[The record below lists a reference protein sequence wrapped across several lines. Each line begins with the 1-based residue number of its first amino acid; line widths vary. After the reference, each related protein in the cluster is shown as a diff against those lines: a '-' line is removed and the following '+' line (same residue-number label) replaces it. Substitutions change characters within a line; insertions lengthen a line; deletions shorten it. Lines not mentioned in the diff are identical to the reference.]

1 MLQRAEFFPFSLS
14 GVVLF
19 QRPGSFAIIP
29 YFFLPAGSDFPFF
42 DMETRDWR
50 DLLQKIYFFSEI
62 GVCQAEAVP
71 SFPFFFG
78 ARFFGRSS
86 FLRYRNT
93 ERMRNAAEKKLICRF
108 RSFPGGLS
116 FRGFLRT
123 RFLLHGAI
131 RIGGK
136 IKQPVFADFGHLVT
150 AYKQCGHIQV
160 GRSTVRIVAS
170 GQQTVIHARDGLLSD

>member
-1 MLQRAEFFPFSLS
+1 MLQRAGVFSVLSFRCCSLS
-14 GVVLF
+14 KTGGLRYHTV
-19 QRPGSFAIIP
+19 
-29 YFFLPAGSDFPFF
+29 FFLPAGSDFPFF